1 MDIISAQFGP
11 LGGPFMASTEEQTTG
26 LVVLLHGYGA
36 NGLDLFG
43 LASPCAPRCK
53 TLGWRFGPPMRQK
66 FCLGQA
72 NLWPKKRINGFRSP
86 ALIAVG

>member
-43 LASPCAPRCK
+43 LAEPLRAALQTSGLAVLVPQCARNFAWGRPIYGPRSVSMVSDHQ
-53 TLGWRFGPPMRQK
+53 P
-66 FCLGQA
+66 
-72 NLWPKKRINGFRSP
+72 
-86 ALIAVG
+86 